1 MSAFNGVK
9 VFSATMVAQ
18 RMQLG
23 ETVTAWLEDARARR
37 SGFQVVDMLVSQS
50 SDEAFHCIAIC
61 IFFKEDVAALKGRP
75 RSG

>member
-23 ETVTAWLEDARARR
+23 ETVTAWLEDARAHRP
-37 SGFQVVDMLVSQS
+37 GFQVVNMLVSQS

-61 IFFKEDVAALKGRP
+61 VFYKEDVAALKAKP
-75 RSG
+75 RHG